1 MSVEKALRDLLAAI
15 DQHTDCMT
23 NQIDRAAL
31 DAYVDEAFIVLADDW
46 VPDETHP
53 ANLTFFADIHSTQG

>member
-1 MSVEKALRDLLAAI
+1 MSIETALRDLLAAI

-53 ANLTFFADIHSTQG
+53 ANLTFFADIHPTQG